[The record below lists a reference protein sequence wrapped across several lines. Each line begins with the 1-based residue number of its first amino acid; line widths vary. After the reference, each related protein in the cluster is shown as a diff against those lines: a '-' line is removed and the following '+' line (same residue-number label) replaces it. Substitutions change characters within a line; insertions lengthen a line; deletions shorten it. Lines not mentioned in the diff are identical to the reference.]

1 MLILKMSQMKYILHP
16 VPLLFLTCC
25 LFNVM
30 SGAQQI
36 NIALNTSED
45 IVVTAKGKGE
55 LNFNEKKYLIEA
67 GKAVDV
73 MLSDYA
79 AAVITIDG
87 QSDRE
92 IALTLDAPLHL
103 TLDASNTIPFMPRMA
118 YSNLGA
124 SDESQARATATELT
138 SGSNSFTIPIFRN
151 NSPPAAMQ
159 APSDPTPSELSTGR
173 VFLFLYGTL
182 GPVPQNAAAGLYT
195 GEINIHVSYASQ

>member
-1 MLILKMSQMKYILHP
+1 MKHIFNP

-30 SGAQQI
+30 TGAQQI
-36 NIALNTSED
+36 NIALYTSEE
-45 IVVTAKGKGE
+45 IVVTCTGKSD
-55 LNFNEKKYLIEA
+55 LNFNEKNYLIEA
-67 GKAVDV
+67 GKVVDV
-73 MLSDYA
+73 SLSDYA

-87 QSDRE
+87 QADRE
-92 IALTLDAPLHL
+92 IALNLEAPLQL
-103 TLDASNTIPFMPRMA
+103 TLDASNSIPFMPRMA

-124 SDESQARATATELT
+124 SAESQARATATELT
-138 SGSNSFTIPIFRN
+138 SGSNSFTIPILRN
-151 NSPPAAMQ
+151 NSAPAAMY
-159 APSDPTPSELSTGR
+159 AASDPARYAPPTGR